1 MIGQTI
7 SHYRIV
13 EKLGGGGM
21 GVVYKAEDTRLDRFV
36 ALKFLPEGV
45 AQDHQALERFRRE
58 AKAASALNHPNI
70 CTIYDIGEESGQ
82 AFIAMEF
89 LDGAT
94 LKHMMGGRPLALEQL
109 LELAIEVADALEAA
123 HTRGIVHRDIKPAN
137 IFVTPGGR
145 AKVLDFGLA
154 KITVPEET
162 PGISG
167 TETTLAHEPSHLT
180 SPGTTLGTV
189 AYMSP
194 EPVRAKDLDART
206 DLFSFGVVL

>member
-1 MIGQTI
+1 MGDSRSLVGQTV
-7 SHYRIV
+7 SYYRIV
-13 EKLGGGGM
+13 ERLGTGGM
-21 GVVYKAEDTRLDRFV
+21 GVVYKAQDTRLERFV
-36 ALKFLPEGV
+36 ALKFLPEDV

-123 HTRGIVHRDIKPAN
+123 HAEGIVHRDIKPAN
-137 IFVTPGGR
+137 IFVTKRGH
-145 AKVLDFGLA
+145 AKILDFGLA
-154 KITVPEET
+154 KF
-162 PGISG
+162 
-167 TETTLAHEPSHLT
+167 PST
-180 SPGTTLGTV
+180 AV
-189 AYMSP
+189 
-194 EPVRAKDLDART
+194 D
-206 DLFSFGVVL
+206 